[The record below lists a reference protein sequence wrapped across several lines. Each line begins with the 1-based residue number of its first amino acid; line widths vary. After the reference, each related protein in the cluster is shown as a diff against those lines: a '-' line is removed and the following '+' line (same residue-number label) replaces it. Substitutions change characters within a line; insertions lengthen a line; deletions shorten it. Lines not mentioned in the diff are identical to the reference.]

1 MFRLT
6 ETDDLSLSSLE
17 AEFIH
22 PHSLDVA
29 LRPQDETKFGI
40 VERYEQES
48 SQAYHLANPI
58 WKLFDPYVIPLLAK
72 PMELSRF
79 EEF

>member
-1 MFRLT
+1 MSQIAGI
-6 ETDDLSLSSLE
+6 SLSSLE
-17 AEFIH
+17 AELFHLNPPGITLH
-22 PHSLDVA
+22 L
-29 LRPQDETKFGI
+29 QDETKFGI

>member
-1 MFRLT
+1 M
-6 ETDDLSLSSLE
+6 SSLG
-17 AEFIH
+17 AKLFNLI
-22 PHSLDVA
+22 PFGIT
-29 LRPQDETKFGI
+29 LRLQDETKFGI

-58 WKLFDPYVIPLLAK
+58 WKLFDPYVMPLLAK

>member
-1 MFRLT
+1 MSQVARVIP
-6 ETDDLSLSSLE
+6 LSLRLLMSSPD
-17 AEFIH
+17 FTI
-22 PHSLDVA
+22 P